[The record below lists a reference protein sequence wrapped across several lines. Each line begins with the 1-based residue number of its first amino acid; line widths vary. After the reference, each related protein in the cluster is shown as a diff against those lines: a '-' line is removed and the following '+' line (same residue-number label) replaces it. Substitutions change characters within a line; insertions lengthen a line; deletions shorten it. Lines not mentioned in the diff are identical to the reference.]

1 MTSFGESAAVL
12 GTAAGVQ
19 YHDLIF
25 PQYREQGAI
34 IWRGFTVEDMVNN
47 CMGNIK
53 DNNKGRQMPVH
64 YGSSEMNFMT
74 VSSPLTTQV
83 P

>member
-1 MTSFGESAAVL
+1 MTSYGELATTI
-12 GTAAGVQ
+12 GTAAGLNNE
-19 YHDLIF
+19 DLIF

-34 IWRGFTVEDMVNN
+34 IWRGFTVQDMINN
-47 CMGNIK
+47 CMGNIY
-53 DNNKGRQMPVH
+53 DNNKGRQMPIH
-64 YGSSEMNFMT
+64 YGSSKLNFMT